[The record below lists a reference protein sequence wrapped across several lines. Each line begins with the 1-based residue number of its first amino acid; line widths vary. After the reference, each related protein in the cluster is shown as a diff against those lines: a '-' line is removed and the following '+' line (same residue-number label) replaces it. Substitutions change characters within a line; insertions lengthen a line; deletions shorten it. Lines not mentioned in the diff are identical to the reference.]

1 MSNLDLTMD
10 VSLSRRNAAKMLGVC
25 LTVLDR
31 LKIPNIRVGKRVLYR
46 RSILLAW
53 LEEQERKQRT
63 QQDLA
68 QYQKLLED
76 SKKYESL
83 TSAMALAE
91 AASMLTKKGA

>member
-1 MSNLDLTMD
+1 MGNLDLTMD

-31 LKIPNIRVGKRVLYR
+31 AGIPNIRVGKRVLYR

-53 LEEQERKQRT
+53 LEEQERKQRV

-68 QYQKLLED
+68 QYQKLLEG
-76 SKKYESL
+76 SRKFESV

-91 AASMLTKKGA
+91 AASMLAKKGA